1 MREKPDIQD
10 ELLRARLQ
18 DQYDLVPVTL
28 EFLPVGL
35 DYHAGVYR
43 VVSEQ
48 GSAYLLK
55 VTSRPLYEPR
65 YLVPRYLN
73 DKGITFVVAPLPTK
87 SGALW
92 AKLMDWTLIV
102 YPFIE
107 GNSSF
112 TGMTDEHWR
121 VLGSI
126 FKQIHQVPVPVE
138 GFESLRKETFHAAEY

>member
-1 MREKPDIQD
+1 MREKPAIPD
-10 ELLRARLQ
+10 ELLRATLQ
-18 DQYDLVPVTL
+18 DQYGLAPITL

-55 VTSRPLYEPR
+55 ATSRPLYEPR

-73 DKGITFVVAPLPTK
+73 DQGITSVVAPLPTK
-87 SGALW
+87 GGALW
-92 AKLMDWTLIV
+92 VKLVDWTVIL

-112 TGMTDEHWR
+112 TG
-121 VLGSI
+121 
-126 FKQIHQVPVPVE
+126 
-138 GFESLRKETFHAAEY
+138 